1 MLDTDSYLG
10 YGTVANGDA
19 RMLDV
24 QGLSKA
30 YGSRHALDA
39 VNLEVAAGEITAL
52 LGRNGAGKTTL
63 VSIVAGLRSADSGRV
78 VIGGIDALAEP
89 RRARAN
95 LGLAP
100 QETGVY
106 PTLSCAENLRLFA
119 GLAGLG
125 RREARAAID
134 ELAGSLGLTELLDR
148 RAKELSG
155 GERRRLH
162 TAIALVGRPALVL
175 LDEPTVGAD
184 VQTRYQLLRVV
195 RDLARDGAAV
205 VYSTHYFPEVAELD
219 ASVAIL
225 ERGRVLARGSI
236 NDVIAEHSVGTVELV
251 FAGQAPDLAQLAPS
265 GAVTTSGPRVRIKTN
280 DPATVTATILAGLDT
295 HAVNLRGLTVSQPS
309 LETAFLQLTGD
320 PCTSPTEEVADV
332 A

>member
-1 MLDTDSYLG
+1 
-10 YGTVANGDA
+10 
-19 RMLDV
+19 MLDV
-24 QGLSKA
+24 QQLSKA
-30 YGSRHALDA
+30 YGSRRALHVVSLD
-39 VNLEVAAGEITAL
+39 VAAGEIVAL

-63 VSIVAGLRSADSGRV
+63 VSIVAGLRRADSGRV
-78 VIGGIDALAEP
+78 EIGGIDAFAEP
-89 RRARAN
+89 RRAQAN

-106 PTLSCAENLRLFA
+106 PSLSCRDNLRLFT

-125 RREARAAID
+125 RKEARNAID
-134 ELAGSLGLTELLDR
+134 ELAGALGLTELLGR

-162 TAIALVGRPALVL
+162 TAIALVGRPPLVL

-184 VQTRYQLLRVV
+184 VQTRAQLLRVV
-195 RDLARDGAAV
+195 RNLARDGAAI

-225 ERGRVLARGSI
+225 EQGQLLARGSI
-236 NDVIAEHSVGTVELV
+236 ADVIAEHSVGTVELM
-251 FAGQAPDLAQLAPS
+251 FAGPPPDLARLAPS
-265 GAVTTSGPRVRIKTN
+265 AAVTTTTGSRVRIETN
-280 DPATVTATILAGLDT
+280 DPERVTSTILAGLDSS
-295 HAVNLRGLTVSQPS
+295 ANLRGLTVAQPS
-309 LETAFLQLTGD
+309 LETAFLRLTED
-320 PCTSPTEEVADV
+320 TTAALEDAADV

>member
-1 MLDTDSYLG
+1 MLDTESYLG
-10 YGTVANGDA
+10 YGTVANGD

-30 YGSRHALDA
+30 YGSRQALDA

-100 QETGVY
+100 QDTGVY
-106 PTLSCAENLRLFA
+106 PTLSCRDNLRLFA

-184 VQTRYQLLRVV
+184 VQTRSQLLRVV
-195 RDLARDGAAV
+195 RDLAGDGAAV

-236 NDVIAEHSVGTVELV
+236 DEVIAAHSVGTVELV
-251 FAGQAPDLAQLAPS
+251 FAGPAPDLARLAPS
-265 GAVTTSGPRVRIKTN
+265 GAVTTIGPRVRIRTN

-309 LETAFLQLTGD
+309 LETAFLQLTED

>member
-1 MLDTDSYLG
+1 MLN
-10 YGTVANGDA
+10 VK
-19 RMLDV
+19 
-24 QGLSKA
+24 GLSKA
-30 YGSRHALDA
+30 YGLRPALNSVD
-39 VNLEVAAGEITAL
+39 LEVAAGEITAL

-78 VIGGIDALAEP
+78 LIGGIDASAHP

-106 PTLSCAENLRLFA
+106 PTLSCRDSLRLFT
-119 GLAGLG
+119 GLAGMG

-134 ELAGSLGLTELLDR
+134 DLADLLGLTELLDR

-162 TAIALVGRPALVL
+162 TAIALVGHPSLVL

-184 VQTRYQLLRVV
+184 VQTRSQLLGVV

-225 ERGRVLARGSI
+225 ERGNVLARGNI
-236 NDVIAEHSVGTVELV
+236 NEVIAEHSIGTVELE
-251 FAGQAPDLAQLAPS
+251 FAGPAPDLDRLPPNS
-265 GAVTTSGPRVRIKTN
+265 AVTTSGPSVRIETN
-280 DPATVTATILAGLDT
+280 DTAAVTAAILATHDT
-295 HAVNLRGLTVSQPS
+295 NAVHLCGLTVSQPS
-309 LETAFLQLTGD
+309 LESAFLQLTDG
-320 PCTSPTEEVADV
+320 PNPSPIEEVADV

>member
-1 MLDTDSYLG
+1 MLHI
-10 YGTVANGDA
+10 
-19 RMLDV
+19 

-30 YGSRHALDA
+30 YGSRQALDS
-39 VNLEVAAGEITAL
+39 VDLEVAGGEISAL

-63 VSIVAGLRSADSGRV
+63 VSIVAGLSSADSGSV
-78 VIGGIDALAEP
+78 VIGGTDAFADP
-89 RRARAN
+89 RRAQAN
-95 LGLAP
+95 LGLSP

-106 PTLSCAENLRLFA
+106 PTLTCRDNLRLFT
-119 GLAGLG
+119 GLAGMG

-134 ELAGSLGLTELLDR
+134 ELAELLGLTELLDR

-162 TAIALVGRPALVL
+162 TAIALVGHPSLVL

-184 VQTRYQLLRVV
+184 VQTRTQLLRVV
-195 RDLARDGAAV
+195 RDLAGQGAAV

-219 ASVAIL
+219 ASVVIL

-236 NDVIAEHSVGTVELV
+236 NEVVARHAVGTVELV
-251 FAGQAPDLAQLAPS
+251 FDGPAPDVARLFPINAVVTS
-265 GAVTTSGPRVRIKTN
+265 GSSVRIETNDTAAVTTAV
-280 DPATVTATILAGLDT
+280 LASLDT
-295 HAVNLRGLTVSQPS
+295 RAVNLSGLTVSQPS
-309 LETAFLQLTGD
+309 LESAFLQLT
-320 PCTSPTEEVADV
+320 TSAISLSKGVVDV

>member
-1 MLDTDSYLG
+1 
-10 YGTVANGDA
+10 
-19 RMLDV
+19 MLDV

-30 YGSRHALDA
+30 YGSRQALDA

-63 VSIVAGLRSADSGRV
+63 VSIVAGLRKADSGRV
-78 VIGGIDALAEP
+78 VIGGIDAVAEP
-89 RRARAN
+89 RRARAD

-100 QETGVY
+100 QDTGVY
-106 PTLSCAENLRLFA
+106 PTLSCRDNLRLFT

-125 RREARAAID
+125 RREARAAI
-134 ELAGSLGLTELLDR
+134 EQLAESLGLTELLDR
-148 RAKELSG
+148 RASELSG

-162 TAIALVGRPALVL
+162 TAIALAGRPALIL

-184 VQTRYQLLRVV
+184 VQTRSQLLRVV

-251 FAGQAPDLAQLAPS
+251 FAGPAPDLARLAPS
-265 GAVTTSGPRVRIKTN
+265 DAVSTSGPRVRITTN

-295 HAVNLRGLTVSQPS
+295 RAVDLRGLTVSQPS
-309 LETAFLQLTGD
+309 LETAFLQLCED
-320 PCTSPTEEVADV
+320 PTASPTEELTDV

>member
-1 MLDTDSYLG
+1 ML
-10 YGTVANGDA
+10 VV
-19 RMLDV
+19 R
-24 QGLSKA
+24 GLSKA
-30 YGSRHALDA
+30 YGSRQALDA
-39 VNLEVAAGEITAL
+39 IDLAVAPGEVTAL

-63 VSIVAGLRSADSGRV
+63 VSIVAGLLNADAGRV
-78 VIGGIDALAEP
+78 VIGGIDARAEP
-89 RRARAN
+89 RRARAS

-106 PTLSCAENLRLFA
+106 PALSCRDNLRLFT
-119 GLAGLG
+119 GLAGLS

-134 ELAGSLGLTELLDR
+134 ELVVSLGLIELLDR

-184 VQTRYQLLRVV
+184 VQTRAQLLRVV
-195 RDLARDGAAV
+195 RNLARDGAAV
-205 VYSTHYFPEVAELD
+205 VYSTHYLPEVGELE

-225 ERGRVLARGSI
+225 ERGRILTRGSI

-251 FAGQAPDLAQLAPS
+251 FAGPAPDVARLAP
-265 GAVTTSGPRVRIKTN
+265 GRPITTSGPRVRIETN
-280 DPATVTATILAGLDT
+280 DPATVMATILAGLDT
-295 HAVNLRGLTVSQPS
+295 HAVDLRGLTVSQPS
-309 LETAFLQLTGD
+309 LETAFLQLTED
-320 PCTSPTEEVADV
+320 PGTSPTAENVA
-332 A
+332 

>member
-1 MLDTDSYLG
+1 LDTTSYLG
-10 YGTVANGDA
+10 YDTVANGG

-24 QGLSKA
+24 QGCSKA
-30 YGSRHALDA
+30 YGPHQALEA

-63 VSIVAGLRSADSGRV
+63 VSIVAGLRCADAGRIL
-78 VIGGIDALAEP
+78 IGGVDASVDP
-89 RRARAN
+89 RRAQAN

-100 QETGVY
+100 QDTGVY
-106 PTLSCAENLRLFA
+106 PTLTCRDNLRLFA

-125 RREARAAID
+125 RKQMRVTID
-134 ELAGSLGLTELLDR
+134 ELAESLGLTELLDR

-184 VQTRYQLLRVV
+184 IQTRAQLLRVV
-195 RDLARDGAAV
+195 RDLAREGAAV

-219 ASVAIL
+219 ASVVIL
-225 ERGRVLARGSI
+225 ERGHVRARGSI
-236 NDVIAEHSVGTVELV
+236 GDVIAEHSVGAVELV
-251 FAGQAPDLAQLAPS
+251 FEGPAPDLGGLAPT
-265 GAVTTSGPRVRIKTN
+265 GAVTTSGPRVRIETN
-280 DPATVTATILAGLDT
+280 DPATVTAAVLAGLDN

-309 LETAFLQLTGD
+309 LETAFLQLTEAPETG
-320 PCTSPTEEVADV
+320 TTKAAANVA
-332 A
+332 